1 MSMSNAVPWE
11 RGEFGI
17 DLWCPVSVSQPLVPR
32 GERVLAPLPGVLQAY
47 CSRMPQD
54 LKDWLVLL
62 DFLGSGDSRPSY
74 CVPLDLGSN
83 VSFLFHRD
91 A

>member
-1 MSMSNAVPWE
+1 MQFPGKGGNLV
-11 RGEFGI
+11 I

-32 GERVLAPLPGVLQAY
+32 GERVLAPLPGVLQVY
-47 CSRMPQD
+47 CSRSPQD

-62 DFLGSGDSRPSY
+62 DFLGSGDSRPLS
-74 CVPLDLGSN
+74 CVPLALGSN